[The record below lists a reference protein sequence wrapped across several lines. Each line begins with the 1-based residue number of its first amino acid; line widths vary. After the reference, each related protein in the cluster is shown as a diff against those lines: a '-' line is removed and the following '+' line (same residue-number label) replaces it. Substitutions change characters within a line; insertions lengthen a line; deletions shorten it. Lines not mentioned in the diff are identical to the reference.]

1 MVVLGAPARVERV
14 QTRTVPNVG
23 GPAPLEARSECRPGP
38 RVRPSYKVAPARAQ
52 SGPGSTSLS
61 SLGMIP
67 TRGGGRGSR
76 STWVVYYRTE
86 ILVPPAPQAEF

>member
-23 GPAPLEARSECRPGP
+23 GPAPLEARSECRPQAGP

-52 SGPGSTSLS
+52 SGPGSTSSDNPL
-61 SLGMIP
+61 
-67 TRGGGRGSR
+67 
-76 STWVVYYRTE
+76 
-86 ILVPPAPQAEF
+86 A